1 MEIIKNREERLRNA
15 ILNGNSKR
23 LKEFFI
29 EKDKLENKLISC
41 YENTYKFM
49 EFRFIVTLE
58 EINNIQEVVKD
69 LLVKSNFT
77 VNSNIPL
84 CEVYNSMNNT
94 NVILNY
100 FYKDNSFSLDF
111 KNEELGIIENIEL
124 DDKEEIENLVK
135 TGKKQTFEGFLKNCL
150 YKYNVENIKRF

>member
-1 MEIIKNREERLRNA
+1 MEL
-15 ILNGNSKR
+15 
-23 LKEFFI
+23 
-29 EKDKLENKLISC
+29 
-41 YENTYKFM
+41 
-49 EFRFIVTLE
+49 RFIVTLE
-58 EINNIQEVVKD
+58 EINNIQEVIKD

-84 CEVYNSMNNT
+84 CEVYNNMNNT
-94 NVILNY
+94 SVILNY

-111 KNEELGIIENIEL
+111 KNEELGTTENIEL

-135 TGKKQTFEGFLKNCL
+135 IGKKQTFEGFLKNCL